1 MYNIVRKI
9 HLETL
14 QSCWQFSTLRLKHES
29 VISQTQLAELLRVA
43 TDCSKVEVH
52 LIN

>member
-9 HLETL
+9 HLESL
-14 QSCWQFSTLRLKHES
+14 QSCWQFTLSLKHES

-52 LIN
+52 LIRK